1 MSQPCTDAASSVSAE
16 PQVAD
21 IHDNSRVTQKH
32 HTGANAQARADASRI
47 HRIARTR
54 GISARAV
61 CRLLAAQMAKGI
73 GLEQACRA
81 VEGGRP

>member
-1 MSQPCTDAASSVSAE
+1 M
-16 PQVAD
+16 AD

-32 HTGANAQARADASRI
+32 HIGANAQARADASRI
-47 HRIARTR
+47 HRIARAK
-54 GISARAV
+54 GLSARAV
-61 CRLLAAQMAKGI
+61 CRLVAARMAKGI